1 MIATEI
7 ISRPP
12 SWPAYVPPA
21 PIRRLHVPLRAFAGP
36 FARDER
42 WMMENAMADLR
53 RARRH
58 FRVVRETAGRPDLL
72 SLFVR

>member
-1 MIATEI
+1 M
-7 ISRPP
+7 
-12 SWPAYVPPA
+12 
-21 PIRRLHVPLRAFAGP
+21 RAFAGP